1 MSAAITALTAAL
13 VALGLDLGLAGLG
26 GYRLR
31 SDAWAFV
38 ALDLLGAGAAAL
50 GVLGALRAA
59 SSLPPF
65 AFLRRAPRTSVLV
78 AAAAPAIALRV
89 LRTDGLIHLIPDI
102 ALVAVIGLVLAYELA
117 RRPAPPRPVLA
128 VGAALVFAAAV
139 AAAALRPPAPPG
151 RLTALAAGGSVA
163 TPEAPNLLVIVLDT
177 LRADHV
183 GAYGYARDTTPFLDS
198 FAASATLF
206 ERAFSSSAFTLPSHA
221 SLFTGLYPATHRAD
235 VSDDATLPSLEQLG
249 RLNDTAPARPLS
261 RDAVTLAEV
270 ARDGGLETGAVCANT
285 AYLYAWYG
293 LDQGFDSYVDTP
305 GQPAHRR
312 PLGLSLLKRL
322 GGWRVER
329 LLEGNER
336 YSLLA
341 WEVNDFALRWLEP
354 RRERRFF
361 LFLNYMEP
369 HEPYLPLPAWRD
381 AFPRA
386 WDRQQVDRGA
396 IRERERAILPD
407 ERDPLVDAYDASAL
421 SLDHHLRL
429 LFERLEQWQL
439 LDRSLVVITSDH
451 GESFGE
457 HNDMGHC
464 NNVYQPEVHVPLL
477 VREPGQREGRRVRE
491 PVSLVDVMPTL
502 LARAKLPAP
511 PGLQGT
517 DLFGGPRA
525 LPLVA
530 SMGRYL
536 DLARSHPRFY
546 DRTHEA
552 LVRERWKLVRHSSGE
567 RELYDL
573 DADPGE
579 LADQAAA
586 RPDVARELLAELERF
601 DREAT
606 PRFASDA
613 GGVDP
618 EALERL
624 RRLGYAN

>member
-1 MSAAITALTAAL
+1 MAAAITALTTAL
-13 VALGLDLGLAGLG
+13 VALGLDLGLAALA

-31 SDAWAFV
+31 SDASALV
-38 ALDLLGAGAAAL
+38 ALDALGAGAAAL
-50 GVLGALRAA
+50 VALLALRAA
-59 SSLPPF
+59 ARLRPL
-65 AFLRRAPRTSVLV
+65 AFLDHAPRACVL
-78 AAAAPAIALRV
+78 AAAWGPGLALRV
-89 LRTDGLIHLIPDI
+89 LRGDI
-102 ALVAVIGLVLAYELA
+102 AAHFVPDLALAAALGLVLAYELA
-117 RRPAPPRPVLA
+117 LRPAAPRPPLA
-128 VGAALVFAAAV
+128 IGAATVFAAAV
-139 AAAALRPPAPPG
+139 VALAVRPAAPPAE
-151 RLTALAAGGSVA
+151 LAALAAGGSVA

-183 GAYGYARDTTPFLDS
+183 GAYGYARKTTPFLDS
-198 FAASATLF
+198 FAAGATLF
-206 ERAFSSSAFTLPSHA
+206 ERAFSTSAFTLPSHA
-221 SLFTGLYPATHRAD
+221 SLFTGLYPATHGAD
-235 VSDDATLPSLEQLG
+235 ASDDTALPSLEQLG
-249 RLNDTAPARPLS
+249 RLNDIAPARPLS
-261 RDAVTLAEV
+261 RHAVTLAEV

-285 AYLYAWYG
+285 AYLYRWYA

-305 GQPAHRR
+305 GQPARRR
-312 PLGLSLLKRL
+312 PLGLALLKRL
-322 GGWRVER
+322 SWRVER
-329 LLEGNER
+329 LLDGNER

-341 WEVNDFALRWLEP
+341 WEVNDFALRWLAP

-396 IRERERAILPD
+396 IRERERGILPD
-407 ERDPLVDAYDASAL
+407 EREPLLDAYDASIL
-421 SLDHHLRL
+421 SLDDQLRE
-429 LFERLEQWQL
+429 LFARLEEWKL
-439 LDRSLVVITSDH
+439 LDRTLVVITSDH

-457 HNDMGHC
+457 HHELGHC
-464 NNVYQPEVHVPLL
+464 NNVYQPEVHVPLV

-502 LARAKLPAP
+502 LARAKLPVPA
-511 PGLQGT
+511 GLQGI
-517 DLFGGPRA
+517 DLFGGARA
-525 LPLVA
+525 LPLVV

-536 DLARSHPRFY
+536 DLVRNHPRFY

-579 LADQAAA
+579 QADQAGAQ
-586 RPDVARELLAELERF
+586 PDVARELASELERF
-601 DREAT
+601 EREAT

-613 GGVDP
+613 GAVDP